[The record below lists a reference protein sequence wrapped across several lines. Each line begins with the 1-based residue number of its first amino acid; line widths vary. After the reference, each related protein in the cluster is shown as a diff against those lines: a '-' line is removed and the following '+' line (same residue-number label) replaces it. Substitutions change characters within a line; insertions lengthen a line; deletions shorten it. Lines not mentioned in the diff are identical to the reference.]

1 MHKRVL
7 IMTAAAFCA
16 ASAMTIGT
24 LASASADVGRK
35 VQFDDLSPITGS
47 EVLAALPG
55 DVRRCTFDGSGNV
68 VSPCVVPV
76 TPTEPSPGA
85 YNDKLR
91 GDFVGTGYFAG
102 EAVLA
107 VINEVKPPDYPY
119 EAYEPFGK
127 ADPADMLHVAGCGT
141 GTLILRKG
149 GNTNTGNGVWQIV
162 PNSGRGGLANI
173 SGGGTF
179 SGPAQPDGRTPSVYV
194 GRVRCVKKR

>member
-1 MHKRVL
+1 MHMRAF

-16 ASAMTIGT
+16 AATITIGT

-55 DVRRCTFDGSGNV
+55 DVSRCTFDGSGNV

-85 YNDKLR
+85 YNDKLT
-91 GDFVGTGYFAG
+91 GDFVGTGSFAG

-107 VINEVKPPDYPY
+107 VINDFTPPDFPF
-119 EAYEPFGK
+119 EAYEPFGS
-127 ADPADMLHVAGCGT
+127 AHPADTLHVAGCGT
-141 GTLILRKG
+141 GTLILRKE
-149 GNTNTGNGVWQIV
+149 GNTNSGNGVWQIV

-179 SGPAQPDGRTPSVYV
+179 SGPAQPDGITPSIYV
-194 GRVRCVKKR
+194 GRVRCGKHR